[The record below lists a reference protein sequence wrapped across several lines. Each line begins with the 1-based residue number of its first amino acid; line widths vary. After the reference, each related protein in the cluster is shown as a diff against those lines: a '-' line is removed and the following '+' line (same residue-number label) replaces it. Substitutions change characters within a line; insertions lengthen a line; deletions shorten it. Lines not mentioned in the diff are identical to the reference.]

1 MANVLLFA
9 FDFCFRFRVTSTG
22 HGALRTT
29 RSAVLP
35 SRRCFRPLWPRV
47 ESAIRSALIS
57 RAKLMICSYRSA
69 GANVAILRT
78 KCRYM
83 FAMNTGQFLVQPF
96 DRLC

>member
-35 SRRCFRPLWPRV
+35 SRRCFSPLCPRV
-47 ESAIRSALIS
+47 ESAIKSASIS
-57 RAKLMICSYRSA
+57 RAKMDNLLVSA
-69 GANVAILRT
+69 PAANVAILRT
-78 KCRYM
+78 KSRHM
-83 FAMNTGQFLVQPF
+83 FAMNTRQFLVKPF
-96 DRLC
+96 DRLG

>member
-35 SRRCFRPLWPRV
+35 SKRCFSPLCPRV
-47 ESAIRSALIS
+47 ERAIKSASIREPNGQSA
-57 RAKLMICSYRSA
+57 RKVARSVC
-69 GANVAILRT
+69 GNSPDEMPVHVCDEYPSVPR
-78 KCRYM
+78 
-83 FAMNTGQFLVQPF
+83 
-96 DRLC
+96 